1 VEWPELLRRYSEALR
16 QYASWIEAGCVG
28 EPPAPVDTT
37 GVRGPVPEGLR
48 PHAAELATQTAMTER
63 AVADRLATLRTAT
76 GHPAPM
82 RKGYEQRPM
91 PRYLDAMG

>member
-1 VEWPELLRRYSEALR
+1 LRCYSEALR

-28 EPPAPVDTT
+28 EPPPPADTP
-37 GVRGPVPEGLR
+37 GFRGPIPDELR
-48 PHAAELATQTAMTER
+48 PQAAELATQTAMMER

-82 RKGYEQRPM
+82 RKGYEQRLI